1 MKKLSASEYS
11 KLAFIEMMKDVA
23 TSTVGHVLAFD
34 PSTQLAQIQIG
45 ILRKDINGA
54 TFEPAPI
61 VEVPVY
67 FAGGSEWFVE
77 HQIDPNDEGIVLFSQ
92 RCIDGWIQTGGIAQN
107 PIDRFH
113 DFNDAIFLPGMRSQ
127 VGKISGFANDGVRLR
142 NKLGDSYI
150 WLKSDGVEIVSPSL
164 THNGINIGATHA
176 HAAGTYAAGGDPVI
190 GNSGVSS

>member
-11 KLAFIEMMKDVA
+11 RKTFIEMMKDVA
-23 TSTVGHVLAFD
+23 TSTVGHILAFD
-34 PSTQLAQIQIG
+34 PSTQLAQVQIG
-45 ILRKDINGA
+45 ILRKDINGV

-77 HQIDPNDEGIVLFSQ
+77 HQIDPLDEGVVMFSQ
-92 RCIDGWIQTGGIAQN
+92 RCIDGWVTNGGVATN

-113 DFNDAIFLPGMRSQ
+113 DFQDAMFLPGMRSQ
-127 VGKISGFANDGVRLR
+127 PNKINDFQNDGIRLR
-142 NKLGDSYI
+142 NKSGTSYI

-164 THNGINIGATHA
+164 THNGVNIGDTHTHA
-176 HAAGTYAAGGDPVI
+176 YTWTDPAGS
-190 GNSGVSS
+190 GNTEVPQ